1 MCCIFH
7 PDVSIVRPDLGKE
20 NIGLAVGEVVA
31 ITGCRSDQT
40 SADVGNVHV
49 TWDQEIAGESA
60 EAKSWGNLGEMVIF
74 T

>member
-1 MCCIFH
+1 M
-7 PDVSIVRPDLGKE
+7 VRPDNGKE

-49 TWDQEIAGESA
+49 TWAQLVGPRRLR
-60 EAKSWGNLGEMVIF
+60 GGH
-74 T
+74 